1 MTNFSSFKTPPHSSF
16 NFDVPLVH
24 KIYDFYK
31 LFHEFIKLFPKIE
44 KYSLGQKIENLT
56 LDILEISLKTVYSPK
71 QEKLSLL
78 KEVDTKINLL
88 KMLIRLANEI
98 KVLDNKKY
106 LISQEKLQEIGKMIG
121 GWIRYIT

>member
-1 MTNFSSFKTPPHSSF
+1 M
-16 NFDVPLVH
+16 PLVH